1 MSVIYRK
8 IRDIIGPLIFLKNE
22 HNVQYGE
29 IVKIYTKNVN
39 TENPNIRTGQ
49 VVKIDE
55 DIIVIEVFEDT
66 TGLSSENSEIFFT
79 EDSFKLKLS
88 EDMIGRTFN
97 SLGNPIDVNTKTVL
111 KSKILAD
118 EVRDITGEPIN
129 PFAREYPSDVI
140 QTGISAIDGLFTL
153 IRGQKLPIF
162 SGQGMPHNKLAAQ
175 IVTQAKVMT
184 EEPFLI
190 IFCGIGII
198 QDEVIYFLNR
208 FKESGNIQNII
219 SFINFVDDPIM
230 ERLLIPRVALTTAE
244 YFAFDKGM
252 HVLVILIDITNYA
265 EALRELSSAKEEIPS
280 RKGYPGYLYSDLA
293 SIYERTGKIKGK
305 RGTITQIPI
314 LTMPNDDITHPIP
327 DTTGYI
333 TEGQLV
339 LNRALHKKGLYPPFE
354 VLASISRLMKDAIG
368 GENTREDHAD
378 VSSQL
383 LASYSSAL
391 EVRDLISIVGVDGL
405 NIDQK
410 NLMKFGNEFEEKF
423 LAQKFEENRDF
434 NQTLTI
440 AWDVLSILP
449 KNQLFRIHQE
459 FIDRYYRERG

>member
-1 MSVIYRK
+1 MSIIYK
-8 IRDIIGPLIFLKNE
+8 KVQEIIGPLLFLKNE
-22 HNVQYGE
+22 HDVSYGE
-29 IVKIYTKNVN
+29 IVKIRTDNE
-39 TENPNIRTGQ
+39 TTRTGQ
-49 VVKIDE
+49 VIKINE

-66 TGLSSENSEIFFT
+66 TGLSSENSEILFT
-79 EDSFKLKLS
+79 EETFKLKLS
-88 EDMIGRTFN
+88 NDMIGRTFN

-111 KSKILAD
+111 KSTILPD
-118 EVRDITGEPIN
+118 VIRDINGAPIN
-129 PFAREYPSDVI
+129 PFARLYPSQVI

-162 SGQGMPHNKLAAQ
+162 SGQGMSHNKLAAQ
-175 IVTQAKVMT
+175 LATQARVMT
-184 EEPFLI
+184 KEPFLI

-198 QDEVIYFLNR
+198 QDDVIYFLNR

-244 YFAFDKGM
+244 YFAFDKDM
-252 HVLVILIDITNYA
+252 HVLVILIDMTNYA

-305 RGTITQIPI
+305 KGTITQIPI
-314 LTMPNDDITHPIP
+314 LTMPNDDITYPVP

-339 LNRALHKKGLYPPFE
+339 LNRAMHKKGIYPPFE

-368 GENTREDHAD
+368 EENTREDHAD

-383 LASYSSAL
+383 LASYSRAL
-391 EVRDLISIVGVDGL
+391 EVKDLISIVGEDSL
-405 NIDQK
+405 NLEQK
-410 NLMKFGNEFEEKF
+410 ALLKFGVEFEEKF
-423 LAQKFEENRDF
+423 LAQGSNEERTF
-434 NQTLTI
+434 NETFSI
-440 AWDVLSILP
+440 AWKVLSNLP
-449 KNQLFRIHQE
+449 KNQLLRIHQK
-459 FIDRYYRERG
+459 FIDKYYIERG